1 MSNGPTTLPEEVKVF
16 IRECIGKEH
25 SESYLIAALQR
36 LQNQVG
42 YLSNELLEEVA
53 QLMQVPAA
61 RVYGVATF
69 YHFFNFTPKG
79 KTRITVCMGTA
90 CYVRGADKVFDRLR
104 NMLGIEEG
112 QTTPD
117 GLFSLEGARCIGACA
132 MAPVIVINEQV
143 YGNVTPEQLP
153 SLLKKYGYTAKA
165 RASAA

>member
-16 IRECIGKEH
+16 IRECIEKEH